1 MPSMT
6 EIEIAGRAIGP
17 GKKPYVI
24 AEMSGNHNGSL
35 ERALALVDAAAH
47 AGADAIKLQTYTADT
62 MTLNL
67 RQGEFM
73 VSDAH
78 DLWAGRSLYDL
89 YQEAHTPWEW
99 HAALMERAVRNGMA
113 CFSSP
118 FDETAVDF
126 LESLEVPAYKIAS
139 FECVHLPLI
148 RRVAATGKPVI
159 ISTGM
164 ASHAE
169 IDDAVR
175 TAREAGCRELALLK
189 CTSSYPAT
197 AANSHLRTIPHL
209 REAYGCEVGLSDHTL
224 GIGVPVAAV
233 ALGATIIEKHFTI
246 DREDGGV
253 DSAFSSDPTEL
264 KQLVEEVGRA
274 WESLGHVHVGPTE
287 AEMNSLIYRRSVYVV
302 EEMRA
307 GDEFTLSN
315 LRCIRPGHGL
325 PPKSLDMVL
334 GLRAS
339 HDISRGTPLSW
350 NLLSQK

>member
-1 MPSMT
+1 MSEMR
-6 EIEIAGRAIGP
+6 IGGRAIGS

-35 ERALALVDAAAH
+35 ARALALVDAAAC
-47 AGADAIKLQTYTADT
+47 AGVDAIKLQTYTADT

-67 RQGEFM
+67 REGEFM

-78 DLWAGRSLYDL
+78 GLWAGRSLHDL

-99 HAALMERAVRNGMA
+99 HGALMERAASNGIA

-118 FDETAVDF
+118 FDEAAVDF
-126 LESLEVPAYKIAS
+126 LESLGVPAYKIAS

-148 RRVAATGKPVI
+148 ERVAATGKPVI

-175 TAREAGCRELALLK
+175 VARLAGCQELALLK

-197 AANSHLRTIPHL
+197 PANSHLRTIPHL
-209 REAYGCEVGLSDHTL
+209 RDAYDCEVGLSDHTL

-233 ALGATIIEKHFTI
+233 ALGATIIEKHFTL
-246 DREDGGV
+246 DRDDGGV
-253 DSAFSSDPTEL
+253 DSAFSSDPAEM
-264 KQLVEEVGRA
+264 KQLVDEVGRA
-274 WESLGHVHVGPTE
+274 WDSLGHVHVGPTE
-287 AEMNSLIYRRSVYVV
+287 VEMDSLIYRRSVYVV
-302 EEMRA
+302 GEMKE
-307 GDEFTLSN
+307 GEEFTSQN

-325 PPKSLDMVL
+325 SPKYL
-334 GLRAS
+334 GIALGRRAS
-339 HDISRGTPLSW
+339 RNISRGTPLSW
-350 NLLSQK
+350 DLVSQK

>member
-1 MPSMT
+1 MNEMK
-6 EIEIAGRAIGP
+6 IAGRAIGLE
-17 GKKPYVI
+17 KKPYVI
-24 AEMSGNHNGSL
+24 AEMSGNHNRSL

-67 RQGEFM
+67 RQSEFM
-73 VSDAH
+73 VSAAH
-78 DLWAGRSLYDL
+78 GLWAGRSLYDI

-99 HAALMERAVRNGMA
+99 HAALMERAASHGMA

-126 LESLEVPAYKIAS
+126 LESLGVPAYKIAS
-139 FECVHLPLI
+139 FECIHIPLI
-148 RRVAATGKPVI
+148 KRVAATGKPVI

-175 TAREAGCRELALLK
+175 TAREAGCREIALLK

-197 AANSHLRTIPHL
+197 PANSHLRSIPHL
-209 REAYGCEVGLSDHTL
+209 RDAYGCEVGLSDHTL

-233 ALGATIIEKHFTI
+233 ALGATIIEKHFTM

-253 DSAFSSDPTEL
+253 DSAFSSVPKEL
-264 KQLVEEVGRA
+264 KQLVAELGRA
-274 WESLGHVHVGPTE
+274 WESLGRVHVGPTE
-287 AEMNSLIYRRSVYVV
+287 AELSSLIYRRSVYVV
-302 EEMRA
+302 EEMKA
-307 GDEFTLSN
+307 GEEFTVDN

-325 PPKSLDMVL
+325 PPKYLPMVL

-339 HDISRGTPLSW
+339 HDIKRGTPLSW
-350 NLLSQK
+350 NLFSQK